1 MASYAH
7 KVTNPLLPPL
17 EAELDL
23 PAMPEVD
30 LLPDWYPLVL
40 RRRRWLRL
48 QAWVTGVLVVLLLA
62 VLVWW
67 RGHVEATHLELAS
80 LEVQRRDSA
89 VTLSE
94 VEVEEQRLSSLLG
107 RATLAAKM
115 GLPVEVSRI
124 LSEID
129 TATPEDV
136 ALVAIDV
143 RTEQKLVEVR
153 ATAGSPR
160 PAPVLVRE
168 MHFRVTGIAKNS
180 ASAFD
185 LSKALQGQPLLRGVE
200 LLNTQPAEPYGRP
213 AWQFDLRFHVD
224 LAAGGGGLSE
234 TKGAP

>member
-1 MASYAH
+1 MANYAH
-7 KVTNPLLPPL
+7 KVTNPHLPVM

-30 LLPDWYPLVL
+30 LLPEWYPVL
-40 RRRRWLRL
+40 LHRRRWLTV
-48 QAWVTGVLVVLLLA
+48 QAWVTGVMVVLLLA

-124 LSEID
+124 LSD
-129 TATPEDV
+129 LDAGTPEDV
-136 ALVAIDV
+136 ALIAIDV
-143 RTEQKLVEVR
+143 RTEQRLVEVR

-160 PAPVLVRE
+160 PAPLLVRE
-168 MHFRVTGIAKNS
+168 MHFRVSGLAKES
-180 ASAFD
+180 ASAFA

-200 LLNTQPAEPYGRP
+200 VLNTQPAEPYGRP

-224 LAAGGGGLSE
+224 LSAGGGGLSE
-234 TKGAP
+234 TKGAL